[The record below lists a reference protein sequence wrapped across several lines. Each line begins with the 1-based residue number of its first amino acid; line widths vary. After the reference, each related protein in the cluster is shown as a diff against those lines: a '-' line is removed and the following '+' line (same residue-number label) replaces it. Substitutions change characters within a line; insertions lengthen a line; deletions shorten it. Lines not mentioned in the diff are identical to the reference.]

1 MKRARGTSF
10 QRCGAFMLLA
20 TGSACAAQDR
30 RVVTEPHIPHAC
42 ITLHAALALA
52 NGRLKGGD
60 ESKLDTA
67 RIQRALDGCPHGF
80 AVELAPKA
88 ARSGFLIGPIRI
100 PAGVTLLVDRDV
112 TLMASRDSRLY
123 DQRPG
128 SCGVVNEEPPGCKAI
143 ITLAHAPHAAIMG
156 DGTIDGRGEEK
167 LLHGDAS
174 WWELAEQARA
184 GGRQQ
189 VPRLIEADESDDFTV
204 YRITL
209 RNSPNFHIMFRD
221 GHGFTAWNLKIDTPS
236 TARNTDGVDPAS
248 ATDITVTHSFIRTGD
263 DNVAIKGGEGGVG
276 YMTVSDNHFFS
287 GHGMSVGSETFGGVH
302 DILVQALS
310 LDGSDNGI
318 RIKSNS
324 SRGGLVERVTYRDV
338 CMRDVK
344 WPIVLDTH
352 YDNPGPQSNRYPVYR
367 DIRLGDVRVF
377 GGGHISLQGLD
388 PQHRL
393 SVTLDGVVL
402 DDPKLYKFSS
412 AHAAVA
418 YGPGPV
424 NFLLQGEDV
433 TSSGIPGNGT
443 LASCDTMFVSFGA
456 HE

>member
-1 MKRARGTSF
+1 
-10 QRCGAFMLLA
+10 
-20 TGSACAAQDR
+20 
-30 RVVTEPHIPHAC
+30 
-42 ITLHAALALA
+42 
-52 NGRLKGGD
+52 
-60 ESKLDTA
+60 
-67 RIQRALDGCPHGF
+67 
-80 AVELAPKA
+80 
-88 ARSGFLIGPIRI
+88 
-100 PAGVTLLVDRDV
+100 
-112 TLMASRDSRLY
+112 
-123 DQRPG
+123 
-128 SCGVVNEEPPGCKAI
+128 
-143 ITLAHAPHAAIMG
+143 
-156 DGTIDGRGEEK
+156 
-167 LLHGDAS
+167 
-174 WWELAEQARA
+174 
-184 GGRQQ
+184 
-189 VPRLIEADESDDFTV
+189 LIEADEPDDFTV

-209 RNSPNFHIMFRD
+209 RNSPNFHIVFRD
-221 GHGFTAWNLKIDTPS
+221 AHGFTAWNLKIDTPS

-324 SRGGLVERVTYRDV
+324 SRASHLSGRMYARCEVASCVGHPLRQS
-338 CMRDVK
+338 
-344 WPIVLDTH
+344 
-352 YDNPGPQSNRYPVYR
+352 GPQANRYPVYC
-367 DIRLGDVRVF
+367 DIRLEDVRVF

-402 DDPKLYKFSS
+402 DVPKLYKFSS

-433 TSSGIPGNGT
+433 TSSGTPELRGT
-443 LASCDTMFVSFGA
+443 ARRQAATQCLFLLKRMNSGQGF
-456 HE
+456 